1 MLDHLLPLIY
11 REYEYFDEANKEN
24 YGYVIR
30 RRSRPV
36 SSTVSATSR
45 TPPRPLRRSCSSTR
59 VEGGVASTRSHKR
72 RREASDDGNE
82 ERGGAKKQDTTA
94 ETKPA
99 TRSRKRQRDVT
110 DDGDEERGHA
120 KKQETT
126 ESAVE
131 DEQVRNEKKQ
141 PSIAEQKEAKQ
152 DENDLVTPV
161 KKPQEPKMSAKKA
174 KKIIKKK
181 VKVTEKKKTVKVSK
195 SATPKRIPL
204 QDITHL
210 YVNEHARLYESHQR
224 ELSVAGLTTSV
235 AIRFF

>member
-30 RRSRPV
+30 RRARPV
-36 SSTVSATSR
+36 SSTASATSR
-45 TPPRPLRRSCSSTR
+45 TPPRPPRRNSSSTR
-59 VEGGVASTRSHKR
+59 MEGGVASVRSLKR
-72 RREASDDGNE
+72 RREASDDGSV
-82 ERGGAKKQDTTA
+82 ERGRAKKRETTA

-99 TRSRKRQRDVT
+99 AKSLKRRRDAT
-110 DDGDEERGHA
+110 DDGNEGRGHA
-120 KKQETT
+120 KKQQMKVEAEPARKKKEQTTT
-126 ESAVE
+126 EKKEDKQVE
-131 DEQVRNEKKQ
+131 
-141 PSIAEQKEAKQ
+141 AG
-152 DENDLVTPV
+152 LVTPV
-161 KKPQEPKMSAKKA
+161 KKPQEPKISAKKV

-181 VKVTEKKKTVKVSK
+181 IKVTEQKKTAKVSK
-195 SATPKRIPL
+195 SSPRKRIPL

-210 YVNEHARLYESHQR
+210 YVNEHQRSYEFHQR